1 MPGTY
6 YLEPAESG
14 CIGLT
19 RIDAGHGGRWDRI
32 VESVRDDITLHR
44 RLPGFR
50 QLIQSRRFEITVL
63 TVLPA
68 KAERIASAFASLP
81 EVKHVPNHNQRNEVW
96 FNVTVSRLY
105 RDGDRW
111 QDTTSFRRDDLDHY
125 RIRPIRHNHSVTDG
139 ILILLDRFLLQVLH
153 LVLTD

>member
-14 CIGLT
+14 CIGLMQ
-19 RIDAGHGGRWDRI
+19 IDACHSGRWDCI
-32 VESVRDDITLHR
+32 VQSVRDDITLHR

-50 QLIQSRRFEITVL
+50 QLIQSRCFEITVL
-63 TVLPA
+63 TVLPT
-68 KAERIASAFASLP
+68 KAQRIASAFQSLP
-81 EVKHVPNHNQRNEVW
+81 EAKHVANQNQRNEVW

-111 QDTTSFRRDDLDHY
+111 QDTTSFRRDDL
-125 RIRPIRHNHSVTDG
+125 PIVSKVVNMAYVWIWDQDATFVP
-139 ILILLDRFLLQVLH
+139 DRAV
-153 LVLTD
+153 D

>member
-50 QLIQSRRFEITVL
+50 QLIKSRRFEITVL
-63 TVLPA
+63 TVLSA

-81 EVKHVPNHNQRNEVW
+81 DVKHVPVHVVAQPELLPLIHSSHGTEHLTAARS
-96 FNVTVSRLY
+96 TR
-105 RDGDRW
+105 R
-111 QDTTSFRRDDLDHY
+111 QTSK
-125 RIRPIRHNHSVTDG
+125 S
-139 ILILLDRFLLQVLH
+139 
-153 LVLTD
+153 